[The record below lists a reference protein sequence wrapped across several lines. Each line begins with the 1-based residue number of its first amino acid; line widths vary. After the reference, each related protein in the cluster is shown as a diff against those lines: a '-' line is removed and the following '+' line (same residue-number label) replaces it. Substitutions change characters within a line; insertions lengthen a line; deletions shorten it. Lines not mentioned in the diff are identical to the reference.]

1 MYQKLESQEE
11 LRRFFIQ
18 NYVVIYKTKENII
31 ILYRIL
37 PSKSNYI
44 QEGIN
49 KNKFPKH
56 EIKI

>member
-1 MYQKLESQEE
+1 MEDEE

-18 NYVVIYKTKENII
+18 NYVIIYKIEINQV
-31 ILYRIL
+31 ILFRIL

-44 QEGIN
+44 QEEIY
-49 KNKFPKH
+49 KNEFQEK